1 LSGASVAVIWYLFVA
16 TKKITYPRQ
25 QMLIKTILNKCHKFK
40 SFVYLQVIMA
50 VYQGEEVVEVTI
62 APRRN
67 SKAICS
73 GCSSP
78 APGYDSIG
86 ERRFEF
92 IPLWGYRVFFRYVMR
107 RVNCRSCG
115 VKVEQ
120 VPWATGKKELTTTYM
135 QYLAFWAEKLSWQ
148 EVAGSFRTSWDKVFS
163 AVDYVVGWGLAHRS
177 LEGIAAIGVDEIAWQ
192 KGHKYLTVAYQI
204 DRHHTRLLWVGKDRT
219 EETIRDFFAFL
230 GPERSQR
237 LEYVC
242 SDMWKPYVKVIAE
255 LAGQALHIL
264 DRFHIVA
271 MLNKAIDEVRASEHK
286 KLIADGY
293 EPVLKK
299 SRWCLLKRKQNL
311 TTLQAVSLKTLLQY
325 NLKSVRAYLLKEDF
339 HTFWDYVSPCW
350 AEKYLDKWCT
360 RVMRS
365 KIEPMKKVVKTIRRH
380 QPLIMNW
387 FHAKKAFSSGIV
399 EGLNTKIKLT
409 TRKSYG
415 FRTFRCAEI
424 ALYHS
429 LGKLPTPEMT
439 HRFY

>member
-1 LSGASVAVIWYLFVA
+1 
-16 TKKITYPRQ
+16 
-25 QMLIKTILNKCHKFK
+25 MLIKTILNKCHKFK
-40 SFVYLQVIMA
+40 SFVYQHVNQA
-50 VYQGEEVVEVTI
+50 WYCEEEVIEVTI
-62 APRRN
+62 VPRKN

-73 GCSSP
+73 GCNTT
-78 APGYDSIG
+78 APGYDSLN

-92 IPLWGYRVFFRYVMR
+92 IPLWGYRVFFLYVMR
-107 RVNCRSCG
+107 RVNCKTCG
-115 VKVEQ
+115 IKVEQ
-120 VPWATGKKELTTTYM
+120 VPWAKGKKELTTTYM

-148 EVAGSFRTSWDKVFS
+148 EVARSFRTSWEKVFS
-163 AVDYVVGWGLAHRS
+163 AVEYIVEFGLANRS
-177 LEGIAAIGVDEIAWQ
+177 LEGITAIGVDEVAWQ
-192 KGHKYLTVAYQI
+192 KGHSYLTVAYQI
-204 DRHHTRLLWVGKDRT
+204 DRDNTRLLWIGRDRT
-219 EETIRDFFAFL
+219 ENTIRRFFAFL
-230 GPERSQR
+230 GPERSLR

-242 SDMWKPYVKVIAE
+242 SDMWRPYVKVIAE
-255 LAGQALHIL
+255 QASNALHIL

-311 TTLQAVSLKTLLQY
+311 TANQAVSLKTLLQY

-339 HTFWDYVSPCW
+339 HVFWDYISPAW

-380 QPLIMNW
+380 KPLILNW
-387 FHAKKAFSSGIV
+387 FIAKKQFSSGIV

-415 FRTFRCAEI
+415 FRTYRCAEI
-424 ALYHS
+424 ALYHT

>member
-1 LSGASVAVIWYLFVA
+1 
-16 TKKITYPRQ
+16 
-25 QMLIKTILNKCHKFK
+25 MLIKTILNKCHKFK
-40 SFVYLQVIMA
+40 SFVYQSVILA
-50 VYQGEEVVEVTI
+50 GYCGEEIIEVTI
-62 APRRN
+62 IPRKN

-73 GCSSP
+73 GCNTT
-78 APGYDSIG
+78 APGYDSLN

-92 IPLWGYRVFFRYVMR
+92 IPLWGYRVFFLYVMR
-107 RVNCRSCG
+107 RVNCKTCG
-115 VKVEQ
+115 IKVEQ
-120 VPWATGKKELTTTYM
+120 VPWAKGKKELTTTYM
-135 QYLAFWAEKLSWQ
+135 QYLAFWAEKMSWQ
-148 EVAGSFRTSWDKVFS
+148 EVARSFRTSWEKVFS
-163 AVDYVVGWGLAHRS
+163 AVEYIVEFGLANRS
-177 LEGIAAIGVDEIAWQ
+177 LEGITAIGVDEVAWQ
-192 KGHKYLTVAYQI
+192 TGHSYLTVAYQI
-204 DRHHTRLLWVGKDRT
+204 DRENTRLLWIGKDRT
-219 EETIRDFFAFL
+219 ENTIRRFFEFL
-230 GPERSQR
+230 GPERSLR

-242 SDMWKPYVKVIAE
+242 SDMWRPYVKVIAE
-255 LAGQALHIL
+255 LASNALHIL

-271 MLNKAIDEVRASEHK
+271 MLHKAIDEVRASEHK

-311 TTLQAVSLKTLLQY
+311 TKNQAVSLKTLLQY

-339 HTFWDYVSPCW
+339 HAFWDYVSPAW

-380 QPLIMNW
+380 KPLILNW
-387 FHAKKAFSSGIV
+387 FRAKKQFSSGIV

-415 FRTFRCAEI
+415 FRTYRCTEI
-424 ALYHS
+424 ALYHA